1 MQIGVAKA
9 QNYSGPYQ
17 QVRDTPV
24 FNRDIISIEDPFV
37 WKENNQYHMIAK
49 DIADMSAENTQQ

>member
-9 QNYSGPYQ
+9 QSYSGPYQ

-49 DIADMSAENTQQ
+49 DRCV